1 MSYQDPYQQPGPQ
14 PTDPYSGAGAPQG
27 NSEPYNQYGAPGTP
41 PNPQQPYGQ
50 AGYQQQQSYGQQQ
63 APYGQPQS
71 PYGNPN
77 PQTTALGMSP
87 NVTAA
92 LSYVVGIIMGPVVFF
107 LEKQNRFVRFHA
119 VQSFI
124 LSAILLVVGYI
135 SNAII
140 LGGGILA
147 VPFGCVLA
155 LVSIAC
161 FVGWLVSIINAGQ
174 GKLFKLPVIGNYA
187 EKFVN
192 QNPGDASKLNF

>member
-1 MSYQDPYQQPGPQ
+1 MSYQDPYQQPGQGPQ
-14 PTDPYSGAGAPQG
+14 PTDPYNGAPQG

-92 LSYVVGIIMGPVVFF
+92 ISYIVGIIMGPVVFF

-124 LSAILLVVGYI
+124 LSAVALVVGYI
-135 SNAII
+135 SDALSNS
-140 LGGGILA
+140 GS
-147 VPFGCVLA
+147 FLA
-155 LVSIAC
+155 LPFTCLLGLISLAA
-161 FVGWLVSIINAGQ
+161 FVGWIVCIINAGQ
-174 GKLFKLPVIGNYA
+174 GKYFKLPVIGDYA

-192 QNPGDASKLNF
+192 QNSGDASKLNF

>member
-14 PTDPYSGAGAPQG
+14 PTDPYNGAPQG

-124 LSAILLVVGYI
+124 LCTLTLVLWGVSNALGQFSLAFYCLSGLVV
-135 SNAII
+135 
-140 LGGGILA
+140 
-147 VPFGCVLA
+147 
-155 LVSIAC
+155 IAG

-174 GKLFKLPVIGNYA
+174 GKFFKLPVIGDYA

-192 QNPGDASKLNF
+192 QNPGDASKLTF

>member
-1 MSYQDPYQQPGPQ
+1 MSYQDPYQQPDQGPQ
-14 PTDPYSGAGAPQG
+14 PTDPYSGTPQG

-124 LSAILLVVGYI
+124 LSAIFLVVGYI
-135 SNAII
+135 SDAIS
-140 LGGGILA
+140 LGSGILA
-147 VPFGCVLA
+147 LPFSCILG
-155 LVSIAC
+155 LVSIAG

-174 GKLFKLPVIGNYA
+174 GKYFKLPVIGDYA

-192 QNPGDASKLNF
+192 QNSGDASKLNF